1 VEKAPPLALVPPPE
15 QAPPDD
21 AEVVRRWAAE
31 PAKRPA
37 KTVTIEGSAVPWR
50 VATPPS
56 GGVTVSPAGTLSP
69 AAPLSP
75 TGTLFGVGREPP
87 AAAPPKRITADFAG
101 GSAGPQ
107 REPIDLG
114 VPAAQGPAP
123 TSALRVGRYE
133 VAVRIAR
140 GAMGSVYVCRDTTRP
155 NAGLLTLKVVRQH
168 AVKEELAIASFEHE
182 ARIGTLY
189 RHPNAQTVI
198 DRGVFEGQPY
208 LVLDYVDGGCLADL
222 LTDETRPPPA
232 IVVTIVLD
240 ILAALGA
247 LHRATDNAGKLL
259 GLLHCD
265 VSPENVLIGVDGV
278 ARLADFGSARF
289 STESDRPQPFSLS
302 KPPWMPPEQFT
313 GDRLDSSSDVYSAGV
328 LLWTA
333 LTGHQ
338 PFASES
344 YDETVMSVM
353 GKKIPAP
360 SALGAPACLDGVCMQ
375 AMSRSRDRR
384 FLLADAMAGALRG
397 TAEGENL
404 VASREMVSKWV
415 QGAVG
420 EELSERRRLIAAA
433 FGSAASPRDAHA
445 TADPS
450 AHPGTSRRERPRTPP
465 GAEKVLSAR
474 TIFMPA
480 AEDPLESKAPEEP
493 AAPRSQLPEQKRL
506 IAVIVVAVALTVT
519 FSLGLVI
526 KSLVGGR
533 HAPADQD
540 RLTETVPSAVTPTP
554 RAQPVEPPSPR
565 EQTTPAQPSQ
575 GP

>member
-1 VEKAPPLALVPPPE
+1 VEKASPPLALVPSPPE
-15 QAPPDD
+15 PAPPDD

-31 PAKRPA
+31 PAKSPV

-50 VATPPS
+50 VAPGGA
-56 GGVTVSPAGTLSP
+56 GGVTI
-69 AAPLSP
+69 SP
-75 TGTLFGVGREPP
+75 TGTLSGVGREPP
-87 AAAPPKRITADFAG
+87 SATPPKRITADFG
-101 GSAGPQ
+101 GASAGPA
-107 REPIDLG
+107 RDPIDLG
-114 VPAAQGPAP
+114 SFSPREGPGIPAAANTAE

-133 VAVRIAR
+133 VAARIAR
-140 GAMGSVYVCRDTTRP
+140 GAMGSVYVCRDATRP
-155 NAGLLTLKVVRQH
+155 SGGLLTLKVVRQH
-168 AVKEELAIASFEHE
+168 SVKEELALASFEHE
-182 ARIGTLY
+182 ARIGALF

-198 DRGVFEGQPY
+198 DRGTFEGQPY

-222 LTDETRPPPA
+222 LTDETRPTPA
-232 IVVTIVLD
+232 IVVTILLD

-247 LHRATDNAGKLL
+247 LHRATDTTGKLL
-259 GLLHCD
+259 GIIHCD

-289 STESDRPQPFSLS
+289 YAESDRPQPFSLS

-338 PFASES
+338 PFAGES
-344 YDETVMSVM
+344 YDQTVMSVM
-353 GKKIPAP
+353 GKKIPPP

-384 FLLADAMAGALRG
+384 FLLADAMAGALRA
-397 TAEGENL
+397 TAAGENL
-404 VASREMVSKWV
+404 VASREMVGKWV

-420 EELSERRRLIAAA
+420 EELAERRRLIASA
-433 FGSAASPRDAHA
+433 FGSSASLRDAHA
-445 TADPS
+445 AADP
-450 AHPGTSRRERPRTPP
+450 ATNPGSSRRERPRTPA

-480 AEDPLESKAPEEP
+480 ADMPEAPETPGEP
-493 AAPRSQLPEQKRL
+493 AADEPPPQQKHL
-506 IAVIVVAVALTVT
+506 IAVILVAVTLTVT
-519 FSLGLVI
+519 FSLGLAI
-526 KSLVGGR
+526 KSLASGR
-533 HAPADQD
+533 HAPANRDQQ
-540 RLTETVPSAVTPTP
+540 TETATSSP
-554 RAQPVEPPSPR
+554 RAVPVEPPPAR
-565 EQTTPAQPSQ
+565 EPTAPAQTPN

>member
-1 VEKAPPLALVPPPE
+1 VEKASPPLALVPSSPE

-31 PAKRPA
+31 PAKPPS
-37 KTVTIEGSAVPWR
+37 KVVTIEGSAVPWR
-50 VATPPS
+50 VPTPNIGIS
-56 GGVTVSPAGTLSP
+56 VGGVMSPAGTPS
-69 AAPLSP
+69 
-75 TGTLFGVGREPP
+75 GVGRE
-87 AAAPPKRITADFAG
+87 AGSASAPKRITADFAG
-101 GSAGPQ
+101 PSPGPSSIVIDAG
-107 REPIDLG
+107 IG
-114 VPAAQGPAP
+114 AATPDQ

-133 VAVRIAR
+133 VAARLAR
-140 GAMGSVYVCRDTTRP
+140 GAMGSVYVCRDATRP

-182 ARIGTLY
+182 ARIGTLF

-208 LVLDYVDGGCLADL
+208 LVFDYVDGGCLADL

-247 LHRATDNAGKLL
+247 LHRATDRTGKLL
-259 GLLHCD
+259 GLIHCD
-265 VSPENVLIGVDGV
+265 VSPENILIGVDGV

-289 STESDRPQPFSLS
+289 NAESARPQPFSLS

-313 GDRLDSSSDVYSAGV
+313 GDPLDSSSDVYSAGV

-338 PFASES
+338 PFAGES
-344 YDETVMSVM
+344 YDQTVMSVM
-353 GKKIPAP
+353 SKKIPPP
-360 SALGAPACLDGVCMQ
+360 STLGAPACLDGVCMQ
-375 AMSRSRDRR
+375 AMSRFRDRR
-384 FLLADAMAGALRG
+384 FLLADAMAAALRA
-397 TAEGENL
+397 TAAGENL
-404 VASREMVSKWV
+404 VASREQVSKWV

-420 EELSERRRLIAAA
+420 EELKERRRLIASA
-433 FGSAASPRDAHA
+433 FGSGASPRDGQA
-445 TADPS
+445 TADPG
-450 AHPGTSRRERPRTPP
+450 APRRERPRTPA

-480 AEDPLESKAPEEP
+480 ADIPESPEEPDEAATPSSPRQKQLIAVIAVAVGLTVVLLLFLAVKSVTGRHAQASRDQAAEAATPIPRAAPVEPPPASEP
-493 AAPRSQLPEQKRL
+493 AAPAQ
-506 IAVIVVAVALTVT
+506 
-519 FSLGLVI
+519 
-526 KSLVGGR
+526 
-533 HAPADQD
+533 AP
-540 RLTETVPSAVTPTP
+540 R
-554 RAQPVEPPSPR
+554 
-565 EQTTPAQPSQ
+565 

>member
-1 VEKAPPLALVPPPE
+1 MPNAPE

-50 VATPPS
+50 GATS
-56 GGVTVSPAGTLSP
+56 NTGGVTISPNGTLS
-69 AAPLSP
+69 
-75 TGTLFGVGREPP
+75 GVGREPP
-87 AAAPPKRITADFAG
+87 SVTPATRITADFAG
-101 GSAGPQ
+101 ASTGPQ

-114 VPAAQGPAP
+114 VPLGVPAAANPTQ
-123 TSALRVGRYE
+123 TSALRVGRYD
-133 VAVRIAR
+133 VAARIAR

-189 RHPNAQTVI
+189 QHPNAQTVI

-208 LVLDYVDGGCLADL
+208 LVLGYVDGGCLADL

-247 LHRATDNAGKLL
+247 LHRTADATGKLL
-259 GLLHCD
+259 GLIHCD

-289 STESDRPQPFSLS
+289 ATESDRPQPFSLS

-338 PFASES
+338 PFAGES
-344 YDETVMSVM
+344 YDQTVMSVM
-353 GKKIPAP
+353 GKKIPPP

-375 AMSRSRDRR
+375 AMSRFRDRR
-384 FLLADAMAGALRG
+384 FLLADAMEAALRA
-397 TAEGENL
+397 TAAAENL
-404 VASREMVSKWV
+404 VASREMVGKWV

-420 EELSERRRLIAAA
+420 EELKERRRLIASA
-433 FGSAASPRDAHA
+433 FGPGAPGRDPQSANPA
-445 TADPS
+445 TN
-450 AHPGTSRRERPRTPP
+450 PGTSQRQRPRTPA

-480 AEDPLESKAPEEP
+480 AEPPESEKPAEKRAEEQDGDAPTP
-493 AAPRSQLPEQKRL
+493 PQKHL
-506 IAVIVVAVALTVT
+506 VAVIAVAVGLTVA
-519 FSLGLVI
+519 FSLALAI
-526 KSLVGGR
+526 KSLAGR
-533 HAPADQD
+533 HPAPNRDQTAETAPPARAPIPREAPA
-540 RLTETVPSAVTPTP
+540 
-554 RAQPVEPPSPR
+554 EPPSAR
-565 EQTTPAQPSQ
+565 DLVTPAQAPN